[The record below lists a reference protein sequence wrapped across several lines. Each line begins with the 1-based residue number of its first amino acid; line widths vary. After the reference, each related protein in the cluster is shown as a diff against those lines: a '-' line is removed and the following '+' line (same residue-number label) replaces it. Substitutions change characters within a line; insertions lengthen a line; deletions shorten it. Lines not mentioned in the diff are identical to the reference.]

1 MEAREKSYSKPIFI
15 MLIVAVLAMF
25 KVYLANETYYT
36 SRDIQKISSK
46 ISALKEEKNILELK
60 IEKLKYKNTI
70 SDPLF
75 AYKQPET
82 IEASSKIENAKEQ
95 SQIDKAK
102 KKNKVNKV
110 NKVKK
115 SSTKELFNNINTED
129 IY

>member
-1 MEAREKSYSKPIFI
+1 MEREEKSYLKPIFI
-15 MLIVAVLAMF
+15 MLIVAFLAMF

-36 SRDIQKISSK
+36 SRDIQKISTK

-75 AYKQPET
+75 AYKQPEIIKAT
-82 IEASSKIENAKEQ
+82 SNNESVKQEDKPIKNREIKTVI
-95 SQIDKAK
+95 KAK
-102 KKNKVNKV
+102 KKD
-110 NKVKK
+110 
-115 SSTKELFNNINTED
+115 TKELFKNINTED

>member
-1 MEAREKSYSKPIFI
+1 METEEKSYSKPIFI
-15 MLIVAVLAMF
+15 MLIVAILAMF

-36 SRDIQKISSK
+36 SRDIQKLATK

-75 AYKQPET
+75 AYKQPEIIKAT
-82 IEASSKIENAKEQ
+82 SNNESVKKEDKPEKQTESKAVRK
-95 SQIDKAK
+95 SK
-102 KKNKVNKV
+102 KKG
-110 NKVKK
+110 
-115 SSTKELFNNINTED
+115 TKELFKNINTED

>member
-1 MEAREKSYSKPIFI
+1 MEKTEKGYFKAIFLMI
-15 MLIVAVLAMF
+15 IVALLAIF

-36 SRDIQKISSK
+36 SREIQKISSK

-82 IEASSKIENAKEQ
+82 IEANSKNESSKEQ
-95 SQIDKAK
+95 SQIDKTIK
-102 KKNKVNKV
+102 KTKT

-115 SSTKELFNNINTED
+115 SKTKELFNNINTED
-129 IY
+129 IYW